1 MANPATPNGI
11 GFVPV
16 VAAGTPVQFTAV
28 KTGAKEFRVT
38 PLKTGGVANTGV
50 VYIGKVGMVK
60 ATGVGV
66 YAALRPTDPPMDI
79 NIGDLAS
86 GDYYDLSTWYV
97 DSETN
102 GDAVLVGNI
111 T

>member
-1 MANPATPNGI
+1 MNPLTPNGI

-16 VAAGTPVQFTAV
+16 AAAGTPVQISLTSKPV
-28 KTGAKEFRVT
+28 KEFRVC

-50 VYIGKVGMVK
+50 VYIGKLGMVK

-66 YAALRPTDPPMDI
+66 YAVLRPTDAPMNI
-79 NIGDLAS
+79 NIGDLANA
-86 GDYYDLSTWYV
+86 DYYDLSNWYV
-97 DSETN
+97 DADTN
-102 GDAVLVGNI
+102 ADAILVGFV